1 MIDGGRYAESWKEGA
16 AVFKGSITEAG
27 WVAALETLRRP
38 LGGIVS
44 RELISAQHTT
54 TLPGAPDGEYVVIQ
68 YRAEFSKKKNAV
80 EMITPMLD
88 EDGTWRISG
97 YYIQ

>member
-54 TLPGAPDGEYVVIQ
+54 TLPGAPDGEYVVLQ
-68 YRAEFSKKKNAV
+68 YQTDFANRKGVV
-80 EMITPMLD
+80 ETITPMLD
-88 EDGTWRISG
+88 ENGTWRVSG
-97 YYIQ
+97 YFIK